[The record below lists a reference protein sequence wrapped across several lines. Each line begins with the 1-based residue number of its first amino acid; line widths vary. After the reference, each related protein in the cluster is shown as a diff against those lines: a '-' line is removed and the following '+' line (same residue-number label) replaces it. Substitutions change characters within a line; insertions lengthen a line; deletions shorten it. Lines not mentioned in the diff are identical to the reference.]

1 MDKNSKNGII
11 YIATNNIN
19 GKKYVGQTTVSLKNR
34 IKQHLKNKKR
44 SHILCWL

>member
-19 GKKYVGQTTVSLKNR
+19 GKKYVGQTIVSLYY
-34 IKQHLKNKKR
+34 IFYVKK
-44 SHILCWL
+44 